1 MIIYKISN
9 LINDK
14 IYIGQTI
21 ESIEKRWKRHTWKS
35 TKNRNAM
42 AITNAI
48 IKYGENNFIIEQ
60 IDSAEN
66 LEDLNKK
73 EEYYIKYYNSISP
86 NGYNIKYGGNNKRLS
101 EETKLKISISNKGK
115 TITEETR
122 KKLSDSHKGWVP
134 SEETRQKWRDAFSGK
149 RPSEKTIQGSIEY
162 NQKTFTL
169 LSPDGELVTFT
180 NMKKFC
186 LENNLSNSKLCLV
199 AKGVRKTHKGW
210 TRPNDEINED
220 IGLE

>member
-9 LINDK
+9 LVNNK

-21 ESIEKRWKRHTWKS
+21 ESLAKRWKRHTWIS

-48 IKYGENNFIIEQ
+48 IKYGEENFIIEE
-60 IDSAEN
+60 IDNAQNIDE
-66 LEDLNKK
+66 LNKK
-73 EEYYIKYYNSISP
+73 EEYYIRYYNCISP
-86 NGYNIKYGGNNKRLS
+86 NGYNIKYGGDNNKMS
-101 EETKLKISISNKGK
+101 EETKLKISISNTGK
-115 TITEETR
+115 TISEETR

-149 RPSEKTIQGSIEY
+149 KPSENTIKGSIEH

-169 LSPDGELVTFT
+169 LNPDGELITFT

-186 LENNLSNSKLCLV
+186 IDNNLSNSKLCLV
-199 AKGVRKTHKGW
+199 AKGIRNTHKGW
-210 TRPNDEINED
+210 TKPED
-220 IGLE
+220 